1 MVLLLLKKSEQTVL
15 ALTHPQVGVH
25 SGCYSHTGSVV
36 FKIYTKLQRDSL
48 QVTVKFKFPTEIM
61 LMIMKCRIND
71 FY

>member
-1 MVLLLLKKSEQTVL
+1 M
-15 ALTHPQVGVH
+15 GVIVTQDQLC
-25 SGCYSHTGSVV
+25 SKY
-36 FKIYTKLQRDSL
+36 FKILQRDSL

>member
-1 MVLLLLKKSEQTVL
+1 M
-15 ALTHPQVGVH
+15 GVIVTQDQLP
-25 SGCYSHTGSVV
+25 S
-36 FKIYTKLQRDSL
+36 DSL

>member
-36 FKIYTKLQRDSL
+36 FKILN
-48 QVTVKFKFPTEIM
+48 FKEIAF
-61 LMIMKCRIND
+61 K
-71 FY
+71 

>member
-1 MVLLLLKKSEQTVL
+1 MVLLLLKKSKQTVL

-36 FKIYTKLQRDSL
+36 FKIQRDSL

-61 LMIMKCRIND
+61 LMIMKCRIK
-71 FY
+71 